1 MKKYFYSFA
10 LLIVTTI
17 TIALIVLPTSHT
29 NDSSYTSSA
38 NPLIEQSLLTKHAIE
53 LQSSQEPSEEE
64 TLHDETSYTK
74 EPHHSAYMSEI
85 SLNLR
90 KGPST
95 DYEVEAILSP
105 YEKVTAKAQALLNDQ
120 LWYLI
125 EFDEQKLWA
134 SSAHLTPYEEPQQTN
149 DNEQNNSER
158 DQTEEQSDNNDTSNN
173 KEANQSNEAQY
184 EPNTIYFHDQA
195 VSYKNGGQA
204 NGQQIIDSGP
214 FASTW
219 GGAETFS
226 GTDGIN
232 THFIGHNPG
241 VFNNIWTANEFVITD
256 SDGNAFRYTVDHV
269 YQVDDHAIG
278 IDDGENYWNRITGT
292 GGGERVTFQAC
303 LTEDDTINW
312 IIEASSQGQIN

>member
-1 MKKYFYSFA
+1 MKRYFYSFA
-10 LLIVTTI
+10 LLIASTI
-17 TIALIVLPTSHT
+17 TIALIVLPTSQT
-29 NDSSYTSSA
+29 NDSSYISSA
-38 NPLIEQSLLTKHAIE
+38 NPLIEQSILTKHGIE
-53 LQSSQEPSEEE
+53 LQSSQNPSEEE
-64 TLHDETSYTK
+64 TLQEEPSYTK
-74 EPHHSAYMSEI
+74 EPQDGDYMSEI
-85 SLNLR
+85 NLNLR
-90 KGPST
+90 EGPST
-95 DYEVEAILSP
+95 DFETKATLSP
-105 YEKVTAKAQALLNDQ
+105 YEKVSAKAQTSLNDQ
-120 LWYLI
+120 MWYLI
-125 EFDEQKLWA
+125 EFEEQELWA
-134 SSAHLTPYEEPQQTN
+134 SSAYLTTYEKPQQTK

-158 DQTEEQSDNNDTSNN
+158 EQAEEQSDNNETSDNE
-173 KEANQSNEAQY
+173 EANQSTEVQY
-184 EPNTIYFHDQA
+184 DPNTIYFHDQA

-226 GTDGIN
+226 GTDGMN

-256 SDGNAFRYTVDHV
+256 SDGNAFRYTVDDV

-278 IDDGENYWNRITGT
+278 IDDGENYWSRITGT